1 MFYYLGSSPNFQI
14 EMSKQ
19 QVHLGKQEKHS
30 GKIKLRMDTIFMGF
44 IEVYDIH
51 RHFFA
56 NCAEN
61 IFLEL
66 FQDISK
72 LSSKTPVLWSS
83 ELLIFML
90 NGQLNFL
97 RINYRFQK
105 ITFSFVKISGC
116 ISLII
121 GEKHGIHTSNFK

>member
-1 MFYYLGSSPNFQI
+1 MRNVLLSRVQSEFQI

-19 QVHLGKQEKHS
+19 QVHLGKQDKHS
-30 GKIKLRMDTIFMGF
+30 GKIKLRMDTMFMGF

-72 LSSKTPVLWSS
+72 LFSKTPVLWSS

-90 NGQLNFL
+90 NGQLNYL

-105 ITFSFVKISGC
+105 ITYSFVKVFR
-116 ISLII
+116 LHLTYNWR
-121 GEKHGIHTSNFK
+121 EAWHTYL